1 LEKKFEVLFEKDE
14 DSGFIASVPAL
25 PGCYSQG
32 DTLNET
38 KENIKEAIELYLE
51 TVAVQKKKIKS
62 NFVAMEEIVVHA

>member
-1 LEKKFEVLFEKDE
+1 LEKRFEVLFERDE
-14 DSGFIASVPAL
+14 EGGFVASVPAL

-32 DTLNET
+32 DTLKET

-51 TVAVQKKKIKS
+51 TVAEQKKKIKS